1 MLESEKLALA
11 AHLHVVLR
19 RQVGRV
25 TDVEWLIRDMAYAR
39 EIIALALSSPHED
52 CQSWA
57 RKLEAALFP
66 PAPRPALRPEHSAAA
81 SAAPLS
87 SMVRRYV
94 GSLR

>member
-39 EIIALALSSPHED
+39 EIIALALGSGHED
-52 CQSWA
+52 CVQWA

-66 PAPRPALRPEHSAAA
+66 PAPRATPRAEHTPAAQ
-81 SAAPLS
+81 AAPIGA
-87 SMVRRYV
+87 MVRRYV